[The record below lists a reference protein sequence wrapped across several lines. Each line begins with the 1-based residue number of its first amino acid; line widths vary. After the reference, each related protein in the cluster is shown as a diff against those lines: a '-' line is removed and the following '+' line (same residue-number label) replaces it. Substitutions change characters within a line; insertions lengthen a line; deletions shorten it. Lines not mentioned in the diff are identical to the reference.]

1 MAIFEGMSDATFGLI
16 LQVTLTVIASVI
28 CHWLT
33 EKYLVASAVAA
44 LIANVMFQ
52 ISVYMRAEYL
62 NKLAL
67 VAFIFGCVYSF
78 VVALVVGIPFW
89 IMRKRRT
96 QTPDPVG
103 KKDDGLLP

>member
-1 MAIFEGMSDATFGLI
+1 MASVEGMSDATFGLI

-52 ISVYMRAEYL
+52 IADYMHQEYL
-62 NKLAL
+62 NKFAL
-67 VAFIFGCVYSF
+67 VGFIFGSFYSF
-78 VVALVVGIPFW
+78 AVALVVGIPFW
-89 IMRKRRT
+89 IMRKRRK
-96 QTPDPVG
+96 QTPEPVG
-103 KKDDGLLP
+103 KKDDG